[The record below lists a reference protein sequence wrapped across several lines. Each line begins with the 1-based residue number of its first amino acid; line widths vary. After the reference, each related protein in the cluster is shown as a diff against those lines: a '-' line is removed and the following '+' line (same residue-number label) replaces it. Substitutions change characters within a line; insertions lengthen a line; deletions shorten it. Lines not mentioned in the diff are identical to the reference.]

1 MSSYQII
8 KLKNGEDLICNVLD
22 NENGRLKVTTPLK
35 METVNRISKKGLTES
50 LALTRWIQPYSDEE
64 HFFKERNSIILMAPA
79 SVGMSR
85 YYEYVVKSYDGLV
98 LKEAKEETVEKIKI
112 EKQKS
117 SKLQVDDDLT
127 ESLALTRWIQPYS
140 DEDHFFIES
149 NSIIIMT
156 PASIGMTRY
165 YEYVLKSYDGLVLKS
180 AKEEVIEKVKTEKQK
195 SSKLE
200 IDDDML
206 ESDLKDYLFSDK
218 KTIH

>member
-22 NENGRLKVTTPLK
+22 NENGRLKVSSPLK

-64 HFFKERNSIILMAPA
+64 HFFI
-79 SVGMSR
+79 
-85 YYEYVVKSYDGLV
+85 
-98 LKEAKEETVEKIKI
+98 ET
-112 EKQKS
+112 
-117 SKLQVDDDLT
+117 
-127 ESLALTRWIQPYS
+127 
-140 DEDHFFIES
+140 

-180 AKEEVIEKVKTEKQK
+180 AKEETVEKIRSEKQK

-206 ESDLKDYLFSDK
+206 ESELKDYLFNDK

>member
-22 NENGRLKVTTPLK
+22 NENGRLKVSSPLK
-35 METVNRISKKGLTES
+35 METVNRLSKKGLTES

-64 HFFKERNSIILMAPA
+64 HFF
-79 SVGMSR
+79 
-85 YYEYVVKSYDGLV
+85 
-98 LKEAKEETVEKIKI
+98 
-112 EKQKS
+112 
-117 SKLQVDDDLT
+117 
-127 ESLALTRWIQPYS
+127 
-140 DEDHFFIES
+140 IES

-156 PASIGMTRY
+156 PASVGMSRY

-180 AKEEVIEKVKTEKQK
+180 AKEETVEKIRSEKQK

-200 IDDDML
+200 IDDDL
-206 ESDLKDYLFSDK
+206 TESDLKDYLFSDK

>member
-22 NENGRLKVTTPLK
+22 NENGRLKVSSPLK

-64 HFFKERNSIILMAPA
+64 H
-79 SVGMSR
+79 
-85 YYEYVVKSYDGLV
+85 Y
-98 LKEAKEETVEKIKI
+98 
-112 EKQKS
+112 
-117 SKLQVDDDLT
+117 
-127 ESLALTRWIQPYS
+127 
-140 DEDHFFIES
+140 FIES

-156 PASIGMTRY
+156 PASVGMTRY
-165 YEYVLKSYDGLVLKS
+165 YQYVLKSYDGLVLKS
-180 AKEEVIEKVKTEKQK
+180 AKEETVEKIRSEKQK

-200 IDDDML
+200 VDDDIP
-206 ESDLKDYLFSDK
+206 ESDLKDYLYTDK

>member
-50 LALTRWIQPYSDEE
+50 LAITRWIQPYSDEE
-64 HFFKERNSIILMAPA
+64 
-79 SVGMSR
+79 
-85 YYEYVVKSYDGLV
+85 
-98 LKEAKEETVEKIKI
+98 
-112 EKQKS
+112 
-117 SKLQVDDDLT
+117 
-127 ESLALTRWIQPYS
+127 
-140 DEDHFFIES
+140 HFFIES

-156 PASIGMTRY
+156 PASVGMTRY

-180 AKEEVIEKVKTEKQK
+180 AKEETVEKIRSEKQK

-200 IDDDML
+200 VDDDL
-206 ESDLKDYLFSDK
+206 TESDLKDYLFSDK

>member
-64 HFFKERNSIILMAPA
+64 HFF
-79 SVGMSR
+79 
-85 YYEYVVKSYDGLV
+85 
-98 LKEAKEETVEKIKI
+98 
-112 EKQKS
+112 
-117 SKLQVDDDLT
+117 
-127 ESLALTRWIQPYS
+127 
-140 DEDHFFIES
+140 IES

-156 PASIGMTRY
+156 PASVGMTRY
-165 YEYVLKSYDGLVLKS
+165 YEYVLKSYDGLVLKE
-180 AKEEVIEKVKTEKQK
+180 AKEERVEKIRSEKQK

-200 IDDDML
+200 VDDDL
-206 ESDLKDYLFSDK
+206 TESDLKDYLFSDK

>member
-50 LALTRWIQPYSDEE
+50 LALTRWIQPYSDE
-64 HFFKERNSIILMAPA
+64 
-79 SVGMSR
+79 
-85 YYEYVVKSYDGLV
+85 
-98 LKEAKEETVEKIKI
+98 
-112 EKQKS
+112 
-117 SKLQVDDDLT
+117 
-127 ESLALTRWIQPYS
+127 
-140 DEDHFFIES
+140 DHFFIES

-156 PASIGMTRY
+156 PASVGMTRY

-200 IDDDML
+200 IDDDL
-206 ESDLKDYLFSDK
+206 TESDLKDYLFNDK

>member
-22 NENGRLKVTTPLK
+22 NENGRLKVATPLK

-64 HFFKERNSIILMAPA
+64 HFF
-79 SVGMSR
+79 
-85 YYEYVVKSYDGLV
+85 
-98 LKEAKEETVEKIKI
+98 
-112 EKQKS
+112 
-117 SKLQVDDDLT
+117 
-127 ESLALTRWIQPYS
+127 
-140 DEDHFFIES
+140 IES

-156 PASIGMTRY
+156 PASVGMTRY

-180 AKEEVIEKVKTEKQK
+180 AKEETVEKIKSEKQK

-200 IDDDML
+200 IDDDMS
-206 ESDLKDYLFSDK
+206 ESELKDYLFNDK

>member
-22 NENGRLKVTTPLK
+22 NENGRLKVSSPLK
-35 METVNRISKKGLTES
+35 METVNRISKKG
-50 LALTRWIQPYSDEE
+50 
-64 HFFKERNSIILMAPA
+64 
-79 SVGMSR
+79 
-85 YYEYVVKSYDGLV
+85 
-98 LKEAKEETVEKIKI
+98 
-112 EKQKS
+112 
-117 SKLQVDDDLT
+117 LT

-156 PASIGMTRY
+156 PASVGMTRY

-180 AKEEVIEKVKTEKQK
+180 AKEETVEKIRSEKQK

-206 ESDLKDYLFSDK
+206 ESDLKDYLFNDK

>member
-22 NENGRLKVTTPLK
+22 NENGRLKVSSPLK
-35 METVNRISKKGLTES
+35 METVNRISKKG
-50 LALTRWIQPYSDEE
+50 
-64 HFFKERNSIILMAPA
+64 
-79 SVGMSR
+79 
-85 YYEYVVKSYDGLV
+85 
-98 LKEAKEETVEKIKI
+98 
-112 EKQKS
+112 
-117 SKLQVDDDLT
+117 LT

-165 YEYVLKSYDGLVLKS
+165 YEYVLKSYDGLVLKE
-180 AKEEVIEKVKTEKQK
+180 AKEETVTKIRSEKQK

-206 ESDLKDYLFSDK
+206 ESDLKDYLFNDK

>member
-64 HFFKERNSIILMAPA
+64 HFF
-79 SVGMSR
+79 
-85 YYEYVVKSYDGLV
+85 
-98 LKEAKEETVEKIKI
+98 
-112 EKQKS
+112 
-117 SKLQVDDDLT
+117 
-127 ESLALTRWIQPYS
+127 
-140 DEDHFFIES
+140 IES

-156 PASIGMTRY
+156 PASVGMTRY
-165 YEYVLKSYDGLVLKS
+165 YEYVLKSYDGLILKS
-180 AKEEVIEKVKTEKQK
+180 AKEETVEKIRSEKQK

-206 ESDLKDYLFSDK
+206 ESDLKDYLFNDK

>member
-22 NENGRLKVTTPLK
+22 NENGRLKVSSPLK

-64 HFFKERNSIILMAPA
+64 HFF
-79 SVGMSR
+79 
-85 YYEYVVKSYDGLV
+85 
-98 LKEAKEETVEKIKI
+98 
-112 EKQKS
+112 
-117 SKLQVDDDLT
+117 
-127 ESLALTRWIQPYS
+127 
-140 DEDHFFIES
+140 IES

-156 PASIGMTRY
+156 PASVGMTRY
-165 YEYVLKSYDGLVLKS
+165 YEYVLKSYDGLVLKE
-180 AKEEVIEKVKTEKQK
+180 AKEERVEKIRSEKQK

-206 ESDLKDYLFSDK
+206 ESELKDYLFNDK

>member
-22 NENGRLKVTTPLK
+22 NENGRLKVATPLK

-64 HFFKERNSIILMAPA
+64 HFF
-79 SVGMSR
+79 
-85 YYEYVVKSYDGLV
+85 
-98 LKEAKEETVEKIKI
+98 
-112 EKQKS
+112 
-117 SKLQVDDDLT
+117 
-127 ESLALTRWIQPYS
+127 
-140 DEDHFFIES
+140 IES

-156 PASIGMTRY
+156 PASIGMKRY

-180 AKEEVIEKVKTEKQK
+180 AKEETVEKIKSEKQK

-200 IDDDML
+200 VDDDL
-206 ESDLKDYLFSDK
+206 TESDLKDYLFNDK

>member
-64 HFFKERNSIILMAPA
+64 HFF
-79 SVGMSR
+79 
-85 YYEYVVKSYDGLV
+85 
-98 LKEAKEETVEKIKI
+98 
-112 EKQKS
+112 
-117 SKLQVDDDLT
+117 
-127 ESLALTRWIQPYS
+127 
-140 DEDHFFIES
+140 IES

-156 PASIGMTRY
+156 PASVGMTRY
-165 YEYVLKSYDGLVLKS
+165 YEYVLKSYDGLVLKE
-180 AKEEVIEKVKTEKQK
+180 AKEERVEKIRNEKQK

-200 IDDDML
+200 VDDDL
-206 ESDLKDYLFSDK
+206 TESDLKDYLFNDK

>member
-22 NENGRLKVTTPLK
+22 NENGRLKVSSPLK
-35 METVNRISKKGLTES
+35 METVNRISKKG
-50 LALTRWIQPYSDEE
+50 
-64 HFFKERNSIILMAPA
+64 
-79 SVGMSR
+79 
-85 YYEYVVKSYDGLV
+85 
-98 LKEAKEETVEKIKI
+98 
-112 EKQKS
+112 
-117 SKLQVDDDLT
+117 LT

-156 PASIGMTRY
+156 PASVGMTRY

-180 AKEEVIEKVKTEKQK
+180 AKEETVEKIRSEKQK

>member
-22 NENGRLKVTTPLK
+22 NENGRLKVSSPLK

-50 LALTRWIQPYSDEE
+50 LALTRWIQPYSDE
-64 HFFKERNSIILMAPA
+64 
-79 SVGMSR
+79 
-85 YYEYVVKSYDGLV
+85 
-98 LKEAKEETVEKIKI
+98 
-112 EKQKS
+112 
-117 SKLQVDDDLT
+117 
-127 ESLALTRWIQPYS
+127 
-140 DEDHFFIES
+140 DHYFIES

-156 PASIGMTRY
+156 PASVGMTRY
-165 YEYVLKSYDGLVLKS
+165 YQYVLKSYDGLVLKS
-180 AKEEVIEKVKTEKQK
+180 AKEETVEKIRSEKQK

-206 ESDLKDYLFSDK
+206 ESELKDYLFNDK

>member
-22 NENGRLKVTTPLK
+22 NENGRLKVTSPLK
-35 METVNRISKKGLTES
+35 METVNRISKKG
-50 LALTRWIQPYSDEE
+50 
-64 HFFKERNSIILMAPA
+64 
-79 SVGMSR
+79 
-85 YYEYVVKSYDGLV
+85 
-98 LKEAKEETVEKIKI
+98 
-112 EKQKS
+112 
-117 SKLQVDDDLT
+117 LT

-156 PASIGMTRY
+156 PASVGMTRY
-165 YEYVLKSYDGLVLKS
+165 YEYVLKSYDGLVLKE
-180 AKEEVIEKVKTEKQK
+180 AKEETVEKIRSEKQK

-200 IDDDML
+200 VDDDL
-206 ESDLKDYLFSDK
+206 TESDLKDYLFSDK

>member
-50 LALTRWIQPYSDEE
+50 LALTRWIQPYSDED
-64 HFFKERNSIILMAPA
+64 HFFIESNSIILMAPA

-98 LKEAKEETVEKIKI
+98 LKEAKEETVEKIKR
-112 EKQKS
+112 EKQ
-117 SKLQVDDDLT
+117 
-127 ESLALTRWIQPYS
+127 E
-140 DEDHFFIES
+140 
-149 NSIIIMT
+149 
-156 PASIGMTRY
+156 
-165 YEYVLKSYDGLVLKS
+165 
-180 AKEEVIEKVKTEKQK
+180 

-200 IDDDML
+200 IDDDL
-206 ESDLKDYLFSDK
+206 TESDLKEYLFSDK

>member
-22 NENGRLKVTTPLK
+22 NENGRLKVSSPLK
-35 METVNRISKKGLTES
+35 METVNRISKKG
-50 LALTRWIQPYSDEE
+50 
-64 HFFKERNSIILMAPA
+64 
-79 SVGMSR
+79 
-85 YYEYVVKSYDGLV
+85 
-98 LKEAKEETVEKIKI
+98 
-112 EKQKS
+112 
-117 SKLQVDDDLT
+117 LT

-156 PASIGMTRY
+156 PASVGMTRY

-180 AKEEVIEKVKTEKQK
+180 AKEETVEKIKSEKQK

-200 IDDDML
+200 VDDDL
-206 ESDLKDYLFSDK
+206 TESDLKDYLFNDK

>member
-22 NENGRLKVTTPLK
+22 NENGRLKVTSPLK

-64 HFFKERNSIILMAPA
+64 HFF
-79 SVGMSR
+79 
-85 YYEYVVKSYDGLV
+85 
-98 LKEAKEETVEKIKI
+98 
-112 EKQKS
+112 
-117 SKLQVDDDLT
+117 
-127 ESLALTRWIQPYS
+127 
-140 DEDHFFIES
+140 IES

-156 PASIGMTRY
+156 PASVGMTRY
-165 YEYVLKSYDGLVLKS
+165 YEYVLKSYDGLVLKE
-180 AKEEVIEKVKTEKQK
+180 AKEERVEKIRSEKQK

-200 IDDDML
+200 VDDDL
-206 ESDLKDYLFSDK
+206 TESDLKDYLFNDK

>member
-50 LALTRWIQPYSDEE
+50 LALTRWIQPYSDEQ
-64 HFFKERNSIILMAPA
+64 HFFIERNSIILMAPA

-98 LKEAKEETVEKIKI
+98 LKEAKEETVEKIKK
-112 EKQKS
+112 EKQ
-117 SKLQVDDDLT
+117 
-127 ESLALTRWIQPYS
+127 E
-140 DEDHFFIES
+140 
-149 NSIIIMT
+149 
-156 PASIGMTRY
+156 
-165 YEYVLKSYDGLVLKS
+165 
-180 AKEEVIEKVKTEKQK
+180 

-200 IDDDML
+200 IDDDL
-206 ESDLKDYLFSDK
+206 TESDLKEYLFSDK

>member
-22 NENGRLKVTTPLK
+22 NENGRLKVSSPLK
-35 METVNRISKKGLTES
+35 METVNRISKKG
-50 LALTRWIQPYSDEE
+50 
-64 HFFKERNSIILMAPA
+64 
-79 SVGMSR
+79 
-85 YYEYVVKSYDGLV
+85 
-98 LKEAKEETVEKIKI
+98 
-112 EKQKS
+112 
-117 SKLQVDDDLT
+117 LT

-156 PASIGMTRY
+156 PASVGMTRY
-165 YEYVLKSYDGLVLKS
+165 YEYVLKSYDGLVLKE
-180 AKEEVIEKVKTEKQK
+180 AKEETVEKIRSEKQK

-206 ESDLKDYLFSDK
+206 ESELKDYLFNDK

>member
-22 NENGRLKVTTPLK
+22 NENGRLKVATPLK

-50 LALTRWIQPYSDEE
+50 LALTRWIQPYSDE
-64 HFFKERNSIILMAPA
+64 
-79 SVGMSR
+79 
-85 YYEYVVKSYDGLV
+85 
-98 LKEAKEETVEKIKI
+98 
-112 EKQKS
+112 
-117 SKLQVDDDLT
+117 
-127 ESLALTRWIQPYS
+127 
-140 DEDHFFIES
+140 DHFFIET

-156 PASIGMTRY
+156 PASVGMTRY

-180 AKEEVIEKVKTEKQK
+180 AKEETVEKIRSEKQK

-200 IDDDML
+200 IDDDMV
-206 ESDLKDYLFSDK
+206 ESDLRDYLYTDK

>member
-22 NENGRLKVTTPLK
+22 NENGRLKVSSPLK
-35 METVNRISKKGLTES
+35 METVNRISKKG
-50 LALTRWIQPYSDEE
+50 
-64 HFFKERNSIILMAPA
+64 
-79 SVGMSR
+79 
-85 YYEYVVKSYDGLV
+85 
-98 LKEAKEETVEKIKI
+98 
-112 EKQKS
+112 
-117 SKLQVDDDLT
+117 LT

-156 PASIGMTRY
+156 PASVGMTRY

-180 AKEEVIEKVKTEKQK
+180 AKEETVQKIRSEKQK

-206 ESDLKDYLFSDK
+206 ESDLEDYLFNDK

>member
-22 NENGRLKVTTPLK
+22 NENGRLKVSSPLK
-35 METVNRISKKGLTES
+35 METVNRISKKG
-50 LALTRWIQPYSDEE
+50 
-64 HFFKERNSIILMAPA
+64 
-79 SVGMSR
+79 
-85 YYEYVVKSYDGLV
+85 
-98 LKEAKEETVEKIKI
+98 
-112 EKQKS
+112 
-117 SKLQVDDDLT
+117 LT

-156 PASIGMTRY
+156 PASVGMTRY
-165 YEYVLKSYDGLVLKS
+165 YQYVLKSYDGLVLKS
-180 AKEEVIEKVKTEKQK
+180 AKEETVEKIRSEKQK

-200 IDDDML
+200 IDDDMV
-206 ESDLKDYLFSDK
+206 ESDLRDYLYTDK

>member
-22 NENGRLKVTTPLK
+22 NENGRLKVSSPLK
-35 METVNRISKKGLTES
+35 METVNRISKKG
-50 LALTRWIQPYSDEE
+50 
-64 HFFKERNSIILMAPA
+64 
-79 SVGMSR
+79 
-85 YYEYVVKSYDGLV
+85 
-98 LKEAKEETVEKIKI
+98 
-112 EKQKS
+112 
-117 SKLQVDDDLT
+117 LT

-156 PASIGMTRY
+156 PASVGMTRY
-165 YEYVLKSYDGLVLKS
+165 YEYVLKSYNGLVLKS
-180 AKEEVIEKVKTEKQK
+180 AKEETIEKIRSEKQK

-206 ESDLKDYLFSDK
+206 ESDLKDYLFNDK

>member
-64 HFFKERNSIILMAPA
+64 HFF
-79 SVGMSR
+79 
-85 YYEYVVKSYDGLV
+85 
-98 LKEAKEETVEKIKI
+98 
-112 EKQKS
+112 
-117 SKLQVDDDLT
+117 
-127 ESLALTRWIQPYS
+127 
-140 DEDHFFIES
+140 IES

-156 PASIGMTRY
+156 PASVGMTRY
-165 YEYVLKSYDGLVLKS
+165 YEYVLKSYDGLVLKE
-180 AKEEVIEKVKTEKQK
+180 AKEERVEKIREEKQK

-200 IDDDML
+200 VDDDL
-206 ESDLKDYLFSDK
+206 TESDLKDYLFNDK

>member
-22 NENGRLKVTTPLK
+22 NENGRLKVATPLK

-50 LALTRWIQPYSDEE
+50 LALTRWIQPYSDE
-64 HFFKERNSIILMAPA
+64 
-79 SVGMSR
+79 
-85 YYEYVVKSYDGLV
+85 
-98 LKEAKEETVEKIKI
+98 
-112 EKQKS
+112 
-117 SKLQVDDDLT
+117 
-127 ESLALTRWIQPYS
+127 
-140 DEDHFFIES
+140 DHFFIET

-156 PASIGMTRY
+156 PASVGMTRY

-180 AKEEVIEKVKTEKQK
+180 AKEETVQKIRSEKQK

-206 ESDLKDYLFSDK
+206 ESELKDYLFNDK

>member
-22 NENGRLKVTTPLK
+22 NENGRLKVSSPLK

-64 HFFKERNSIILMAPA
+64 
-79 SVGMSR
+79 
-85 YYEYVVKSYDGLV
+85 Y
-98 LKEAKEETVEKIKI
+98 
-112 EKQKS
+112 
-117 SKLQVDDDLT
+117 
-127 ESLALTRWIQPYS
+127 
-140 DEDHFFIES
+140 FFIES

-156 PASIGMTRY
+156 PASVGMTRY

-180 AKEEVIEKVKTEKQK
+180 AKEETVEKIRSEKQK

-200 IDDDML
+200 VDDDL
-206 ESDLKDYLFSDK
+206 TESDLKDYLFNDK

>member
-50 LALTRWIQPYSDEE
+50 LALTRWIQPYSDE
-64 HFFKERNSIILMAPA
+64 
-79 SVGMSR
+79 
-85 YYEYVVKSYDGLV
+85 
-98 LKEAKEETVEKIKI
+98 
-112 EKQKS
+112 
-117 SKLQVDDDLT
+117 
-127 ESLALTRWIQPYS
+127 
-140 DEDHFFIES
+140 DHFFIES

-156 PASIGMTRY
+156 PASVGMTRY

-180 AKEEVIEKVKTEKQK
+180 AKEETVQKIRSEKQK

-206 ESDLKDYLFSDK
+206 ESELKDYLFNDK

>member
-22 NENGRLKVTTPLK
+22 NENGRLKVATPLK
-35 METVNRISKKGLTES
+35 METVNRISKKG
-50 LALTRWIQPYSDEE
+50 
-64 HFFKERNSIILMAPA
+64 
-79 SVGMSR
+79 
-85 YYEYVVKSYDGLV
+85 
-98 LKEAKEETVEKIKI
+98 
-112 EKQKS
+112 
-117 SKLQVDDDLT
+117 LT

-156 PASIGMTRY
+156 PASVGMTRY
-165 YEYVLKSYDGLVLKS
+165 YEYVLKSYDGLVLKE
-180 AKEEVIEKVKTEKQK
+180 AKEETVEKIKTEKQK

-200 IDDDML
+200 VDDDL
-206 ESDLKDYLFSDK
+206 TESDLKDYLFNDK